1 MSRFLPPSSIFA
13 ETVCWGLTL
22 RNMLCSYKTAS
33 FIYTLHKNRSRD
45 SEADPTRD
53 KLGFSCENHNSLVI
67 ALLFGQIAQ
76 SQVLSKHAKWIQS
89 RSRERRHL
97 WSSSR
102 PNPNIT
108 KTPLR
113 LLSEDI
119 TVIVTCGKFAS
130 MCLRC
135 SLLIVYM
142 SVRIKVLS
150 SRTNNTPPLR
160 FKSSCLV
167 RDFRRVDVAFVDA
180 AGILM
185 LSYVQTTTTT
195 YLCIRC
201 V

>member
-1 MSRFLPPSSIFA
+1 MR
-13 ETVCWGLTL
+13 
-22 RNMLCSYKTAS
+22 
-33 FIYTLHKNRSRD
+33 LH
-45 SEADPTRD
+45 
-53 KLGFSCENHNSLVI
+53 LGFSCENHNSLVI
-67 ALLFGQIAQ
+67 ALLFGQNAQ
-76 SQVLSKHAKWIQS
+76 SQVLSKYAKWIQS
-89 RSRERRHL
+89 HSRERRHA
-97 WSSSR
+97 WSCSR

-119 TVIVTCGKFAS
+119 TGIVTCGKFAS

-135 SLLIVYM
+135 SLLNVYM
-142 SVRIKVLS
+142 SVRIKVLT

-167 RDFRRVDVAFVDA
+167 RDFKRVDVAFVDA

-195 YLCIRC
+195 
-201 V
+201 